1 MNSED
6 TFLDTQFAA
15 YRNELLPDVTPVGP
29 DAVRTTV
36 RRRRRVTVTVGA
48 AIALALIAGPAVGY
62 SALNRAP
69 APPEPGTS
77 PEPTQ
82 DSPPSSSPSAAPPG
96 SATATT
102 PNGRISRTDLLAARL
117 PMPPWSG
124 DAPCYDEWFADT
136 KPAQVGNWLES
147 VDYADVDRDGT
158 EEAVAMIGCKYNTVI
173 QTQVAVFKR
182 NQSGNIVLLGQ
193 VLTSRPLGWIFQIDA
208 QPDGSIRIE
217 VGDREPTDEQVA
229 SVVVRQWRTYGWTGT
244 TFQQTAGP
252 TSFPPNPT
260 LADLRVT
267 ATDIIYA
274 APADDGSRHGTTTV
288 TIRNAGPAAAQY
300 VWLSLEL
307 GANVRHEGAGWSG
320 CVEASSNPGSS
331 PPNLG
336 CLLGPMRAGETKTLV
351 LGVASPGAVLTQFS
365 ARAAVMCLDKQRD
378 PVPDAKPSDNE
389 AHFEQR

>member
-1 MNSED
+1 MNTED
-6 TFLDTQFAA
+6 TFLDTRFAA
-15 YRNELLPDVTPVGP
+15 YRNELLPDVAPVGP

-36 RRRRRVTVTVGA
+36 RRRRRVTVAVGA
-48 AIALALIAGPAVGY
+48 AIAFALIAGPAVGY
-62 SALNRAP
+62 SALNRTP

-77 PEPTQ
+77 TEPTQ
-82 DSPPSSSPSAAPPG
+82 GSPPSSSPSAAPPG
-96 SATATT
+96 SATTT
-102 PNGRISRTDLLAARL
+102 APGGRISRTDLLAARL
-117 PMPPWSG
+117 PLPPWWG
-124 DAPCYDEWFADT
+124 DAPCYDERFADA
-136 KPAQVGNWLES
+136 KPAREGNWLES
-147 VDYADVDRDGT
+147 VDYADVDRDGA

-182 NQSGNIVLLGQ
+182 NQSGKIVILGQ

-217 VGDREPTDEQVA
+217 VGDREPTDERVA

-252 TSFPPNPT
+252 TSFSPNPT

-267 ATDIIYA
+267 ATDITYA

-288 TIRNAGPAAAQY
+288 TIHNAGPAAAQY

-307 GANVRHEGAGWSG
+307 GENVRHEGDGWSG
-320 CVEASSNPGSS
+320 CVEASSNAGSS

-351 LGVASPGAVLTQFS
+351 LGVASPAAVLSQFS
-365 ARAAVMCLDKQRD
+365 ARAVVMCLDKQRD

-389 AHFEQR
+389 AHFEQH